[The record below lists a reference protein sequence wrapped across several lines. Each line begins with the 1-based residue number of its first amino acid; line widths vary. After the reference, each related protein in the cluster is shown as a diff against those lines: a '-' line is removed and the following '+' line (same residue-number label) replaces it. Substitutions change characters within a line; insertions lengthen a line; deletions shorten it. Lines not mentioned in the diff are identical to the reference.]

1 MSVRTETEIE
11 TAAETAAGGAA
22 AARQA
27 GADPAAR
34 PVHRMLWRLA
44 PAPAR
49 GPARP
54 LGGRRVLVVGGGA
67 DTAERVRA
75 ALRDRGAAVVDS
87 AGLGAV
93 PDTVVD
99 LTLAERFDPEASGQ
113 WRDALLR
120 TFGVLRDCYAS
131 WSEESAADRLTYLA
145 VTYLGGGMGY
155 HPDDDVAQPLGGLW
169 AGLAKT
175 LHREI
180 PNCRARVLDTS
191 LDAAADLPEL
201 IASELSHPG
210 LSEIG
215 HRDGGRWTLSPE
227 RVPAGPPAVRWSPD
241 DTVLVSGGGRGIGMA
256 FARRLCAEFGLRAV
270 VTGRAPVPAED
281 TWDRYTPDTLAERRA
296 ELWAGHREGR
306 SVSRIRADIARAE
319 HTWELVAHLNAARG
333 EGLRLDYRP
342 CDFTDGAQVRAL
354 VAALPGLTAV
364 VHNAG
369 VDRPTRLPNKSDE
382 DIVAVVSTKVDAF
395 VHLVR
400 AVRDRELKVLC
411 TVGSLTGRLGGMVGQ
426 FDYAAANE
434 CLARLGMWAER
445 QVSFPVMTLAWPTW
459 AKLGLIANF
468 EASLRYMAAM
478 DVAEGLAHWRAE
490 LLAGSRG
497 EVSFVGPLGRALDP
511 VQAVGYP
518 MPPSLPG
525 YAETYPKV
533 FHLGDPE
540 VFRAHDRLCSVVG
553 FDPSTT
559 PAIGDF
565 TVEGAPALPVALLL
579 ESAVRGAEWVVPQ
592 DLPEQALEAVEDL
605 WVPWPLLRCPAE
617 GPLRLRRD
625 VQAAGAQ
632 DGRWTVRV
640 TFRPVDAAGAPVGIG
655 GTARMRLVFSGAPAD
670 GAPDAH
676 VPLSGRRP
684 DRAAASSVTTLL
696 TGAPVLG
703 WRGLVIPAAG
713 WRPAGPHG
721 ITAEV
726 GRCRPHDLW
735 ALPQPPDCVLPV
747 SAIENIVRA
756 VTERTP
762 GLHSTPD
769 PLVVHR
775 LSLHGAAP
783 DRVRLTGD
791 PALGVW
797 RIDDA
802 GTRST
807 VARVRG
813 LAAHRI

>member
-1 MSVRTETEIE
+1 MTVRTEPEAMALTR
-11 TAAETAAGGAA
+11 AVAA
-22 AARQA
+22 APEA
-27 GADPAAR
+27 GADPATR
-34 PVHRMLWRLA
+34 PVQRMLWRLT
-44 PAPAR
+44 PAPAE
-49 GPARP
+49 GPTQP
-54 LGGRRVLVVGGGA
+54 LAGRRVLVVGGDGA
-67 DTAERVRA
+67 TAERVRA
-75 ALRDRGAAVVDS
+75 ALRDRGATVAPD
-87 AGLGAV
+87 AAPGTA
-93 PDTVVD
+93 PDTIVD
-99 LTLAERFDPEASGQ
+99 LTLAERFASGSSGQ
-113 WRDALLR
+113 WQGALLR
-120 TFGVLRDCYAS
+120 TFGVLRDCYAA
-131 WSEESAADRLTYLA
+131 WSRETAADRLTYLA

-155 HPDDDVAQPLGGLW
+155 HPDDDLAQPLGGLW

-180 PNCRARVLDTS
+180 PNCRARALDIA
-191 LDAAADLPEL
+191 LDAMAELPEL
-201 IASELSHPG
+201 IVSELSRPG

-215 HRDGGRWTLSPE
+215 HRDGRRWTLSPE
-227 RVPAGPPAVRWSPD
+227 RVPAGRPAVRWSAA

-256 FARRLCAEFGLRAV
+256 LARQLCTEFGLRAV
-270 VTGRAPVPAED
+270 VTGRAGMPAED
-281 TWDRYTPDTLAERRA
+281 TWEQYTPRTLAERRA

-306 SVSRIRADIARAE
+306 SVSRIREDIARAE
-319 HTWELVAHLNAARG
+319 NTWELVAQLRSARAD
-333 EGLRLDYRP
+333 GLRLEYRP
-342 CDFTDGAQVRAL
+342 CDFTDGGQVQAL
-354 VAALPGLTAV
+354 VAGLPELTAV

-382 DIVAVVSTKVDAF
+382 DITAVVSTKVDAF

-400 AVRDRELKVLC
+400 AVRDRDLKLLC

-445 QVSFPVMTLAWPTW
+445 QVPFPVMTLAWPTW

-518 MPPSLPG
+518 MPHSLPG

-533 FHLGDPE
+533 FHLGVPE
-540 VFRAHDRLCSVVG
+540 VFRAHDRLCSVVE
-553 FDPSTT
+553 FDPSTI

-565 TVEGAPALPVALLL
+565 TVGGAPALPVGLLL

-592 DLPEQALEAVEDL
+592 DLPEQGLQAVEDL
-605 WVPWPLLRCPAE
+605 WVPWPLLRCPSE

-625 VQAAGAQ
+625 VQAVGLQ

-640 TFRPVDAAGAPVGIG
+640 TFRPVDASGATAEDGA
-655 GTARMRLVFSGAPAD
+655 TARMRLVFSESPAAGAAD
-670 GAPDAH
+670 AEAPLAE
-676 VPLSGRRP
+676 RRP

-703 WRGLVIPAAG
+703 WRGLVIPMAG
-713 WRPAGPHG
+713 WLPAGPHG

-726 GRCRPHDLW
+726 GRCHPHDLW
-735 ALPQPPDCVLPV
+735 AVPQPPGCVLPIA
-747 SAIENIVRA
+747 AIENLVRA
-756 VTERTP
+756 VVEHTP
-762 GLHSTPD
+762 GLYATPD

-775 LSLHGAAP
+775 LTLHRATP
-783 DRVRLTGD
+783 ERVRLTGD

-802 GTRST
+802 ATGST
-807 VARVRG
+807 VARIRG

>member
-1 MSVRTETEIE
+1 MTLRTEAPAT
-11 TAAETAAGGAA
+11 GAVP
-22 AARQA
+22 ARA
-27 GADPAAR
+27 PGADPATR
-34 PVHRMLWRLA
+34 PVQRMLWRLA
-44 PAPAR
+44 PAPAKE
-49 GPARP
+49 PTQP
-54 LGGRRVLVVGGGA
+54 LTGRRVLVVGGDRA
-67 DTAERVRA
+67 TAERVRS
-75 ALRDRGAAVVDS
+75 ALREQGATVAPGAAH
-87 AGLGAV
+87 GAT

-99 LTLAERFDPEASGQ
+99 LTLAERFAPESPRQ
-113 WRDALLR
+113 WRQALLR
-120 TFGVLRDCYAS
+120 TFGVLRDCYAA
-131 WSEESAADRLTYLA
+131 WSEETATDRLTYLA

-155 HPDDDVAQPLGGLW
+155 HPDDDLAQPLGGLW

-180 PNCRARVLDTS
+180 PNCRARALDIGLEAMS
-191 LDAAADLPEL
+191 GLPEL
-201 IASELSHPG
+201 IVSELSRPG

-227 RVPAGPPAVRWSPD
+227 RVPPGRPTVRWSAA
-241 DTVLVSGGGRGIGMA
+241 DTVLISGGGRGIGMA

-270 VTGRAPVPAED
+270 VTGRAQVPAED
-281 TWDRYTPDTLAERRA
+281 TWEQYTPATLAQRRA
-296 ELWAGHREGR
+296 ELWAGHRGGR
-306 SVSRIRADIARAE
+306 GVPRIREDIARAE
-319 HTWELVAHLNAARG
+319 NTWELVAQLRSARA

-342 CDFTDGAQVRAL
+342 CDFTDGDQVLAL
-354 VAALPGLTAV
+354 VAGLPELTAV

-382 DIVAVVSTKVDAF
+382 DVVAVVSTKVDAF

-400 AVRDRELKVLC
+400 ALRHRDLKLLC

-497 EVSFVGPLGRALDP
+497 EVTFVGPLGRALDP
-511 VQAVGYP
+511 VQALGYP
-518 MPPSLPG
+518 LPPSLPG

-533 FHLGDPE
+533 FHLGVPE
-540 VFRAHDRLCSVVG
+540 VFRAHDRLCSVVE

-565 TVEGAPALPVALLL
+565 TVQGTPALPVGMLL
-579 ESAVRGAEWVVPQ
+579 ENAVRGAEWVVPQ
-592 DLPEQALEAVEDL
+592 DLPEQHLQAMEDL
-605 WVPWPLLRCPAE
+605 WVPWPLLRCPPE

-625 VQAAGAQ
+625 VRAVGLEN
-632 DGRWTVRV
+632 GRWTVHV
-640 TFRPVDAAGAPVGIG
+640 TFRSPDMSGDLADDGGA
-655 GTARMRLVFSGAPAD
+655 ARMRLVFGESPAAGAAHAD
-670 GAPDAH
+670 A
-676 VPLSGRRP
+676 PLSGRRP
-684 DRAAASSVTTLL
+684 DAAAASSVTTLL

-703 WRGLVIPAAG
+703 WRGLAIGLAG

-721 ITAEV
+721 ISAEV
-726 GRCRPHDLW
+726 GRCHPHDLW
-735 ALPQPPDCVLPV
+735 AVPRPPDCVLPIA
-747 SAIENIVRA
+747 AIENIVRA
-756 VTERTP
+756 VTELTP
-762 GLHSTPD
+762 GLFATPD

-783 DRVRLTGD
+783 ERVRLTGD

-797 RIDDA
+797 HVDDF
-802 GTRST
+802 GSQST

>member
-1 MSVRTETEIE
+1 MSVRTEDAT
-11 TAAETAAGGAA
+11 TAGP
-22 AARQA
+22 A
-27 GADPAAR
+27 GADPATR
-34 PVHRMLWRLA
+34 PVHRMVWHLA
-44 PAPAR
+44 PAPAQ
-49 GPARP
+49 GP
-54 LGGRRVLVVGGGA
+54 GRDLSGRTVLVVGGDA
-67 DTAERVRA
+67 ATAERVRA
-75 ALRDRGAAVVDS
+75 ALRDQGATVAGTTGRGT
-87 AGLGAV
+87 V
-93 PDTVVD
+93 PDTIVD
-99 LTLAERFDPEASGQ
+99 LTLAEPFAPDAPGQ
-113 WRDALLR
+113 WREALLR
-120 TFGVLRDCYAS
+120 TFGVLRDCYGA
-131 WSEESAADRLTYLA
+131 WTRETAADRLTYLA

-155 HPDDDVAQPLGGLW
+155 HPQDDLAQPLGGLW

-180 PNCRARVLDTS
+180 PNCRARTVDVS
-191 LDAAADLPEL
+191 LDDLAGLPGL
-201 IASELSHPG
+201 VVSELSRPG

-215 HRDGGRWTLSPE
+215 HRDGRRWTLFPQ
-227 RVPAGPPAVRWSPD
+227 RVPPGRPAVRWSAD
-241 DTVLVSGGGRGIGMA
+241 DTVLISGGGRGIGMA
-256 FARRLCAEFGLRAV
+256 LARRLCAEFGLRAV

-281 TWDRYTPDTLAERRA
+281 TWERYTARTLAERRA

-306 SVSRIRADIARAE
+306 AVSGIRADIARAE
-319 HTWELVAHLNAARG
+319 HTWELVDHLRSARA
-333 EGLRLDYRP
+333 EGLRLDYLP
-342 CDFTDGAQVRAL
+342 CDFTDGDRVRDL
-354 VAALPGLTAV
+354 VAGLPGLTAV

-369 VDRPTRLPNKSDE
+369 VDRPVRLPGKSDE
-382 DIVAVVSTKVDAF
+382 DVTAVVSTKVDAF

-400 AVRDRELKVLC
+400 AVRDRDLKLLC

-478 DVAEGLAHWRAE
+478 DVTEGLAHWRAE

-511 VQAVGYP
+511 VQALGYP

-525 YAETYPKV
+525 HAETYPKV
-533 FHLGDPE
+533 FHLGAPE
-540 VFRAHDRLCSVVG
+540 VFRAHDRLCSVVE
-553 FDPSTT
+553 FDPATT

-565 TVEGAPALPVALLL
+565 TVRGAPALPVALLL
-579 ESAVRGAEWVVPQ
+579 ESAVRGAEWVTPQ
-592 DLPEQALEAVEDL
+592 DLPEQTLQAVEDL
-605 WVPWPLLRCPAE
+605 WVPWPLLRCPSG

-625 VQAAGAQ
+625 VQATGSE

-640 TFRPVDAAGAPVGIG
+640 TFCPVDAAGAPTGAE
-655 GTARMRLVFSGAPAD
+655 GTARMRLVFGGSPAGDVGDVRAPLA
-670 GAPDAH
+670 A
-676 VPLSGRRP
+676 RRP

-703 WRGLVIPAAG
+703 WRGLVVPAAD
-713 WRPAGPHG
+713 WRPTGPHG

-726 GRCRPHDLW
+726 DRCRPHDLW
-735 ALPQPPDCVLPV
+735 ALPQPPECVLPV

-762 GLHSTPD
+762 GLYATPD

-783 DRVRLTGD
+783 GRVRLTGD
-791 PALGVW
+791 PVLGVW
-797 RIDDA
+797 RVDDA
-802 GTRST
+802 DTLAT